1 MSPHADAAV
10 EQDPNN
16 HALYP
21 HSTDFEGRPPPPP
34 GGYSWAAIQKAIKH
48 GSLHELRRTDK
59 GQYEYEV
66 WQNSID
72 RAKHGN
78 IGAYIALELL
88 GWKDLIDP
96 ADKIFIS
103 SQESSNGTPDSEEQ
117 QQQQLAA
124 LRASNE
130 PVMTL
135 RVNHYP
141 FPVEGSIQ
149 YFVLWATRDMS
160 VPEERDRLNRF
171 LERQFVG
178 TAETHGRPAS
188 EEMLAAAPGKKKE
201 WMWFVN
207 PIELRSVATVHHL
220 HIFVRDIDL

>member
-1 MSPHADAAV
+1 MSPHAEDA

-16 HALYP
+16 RALYP

-34 GGYSWAAIQKAIKH
+34 AGYNWEAIQTAIKH

-66 WQNSID
+66 WQSTIN
-72 RAKHGN
+72 RAKYGN
-78 IGAYIALELL
+78 IGTYIAYEIL
-88 GWKDLIDP
+88 GWKDLVDP
-96 ADKIFIS
+96 ADKVFAELQVS
-103 SQESSNGTPDSEEQ
+103 LPNATEAEQ
-117 QQQQLAA
+117 QNRLIA
-124 LRASNE
+124 LRSSVE

-160 VPEERDRLNRF
+160 VLEERDRLNRF
-171 LERQFVG
+171 LVQQFVG
-178 TAETHGRPAS
+178 TVETHGQPAS
-188 EEMLAAAPGKKKE
+188 KELLPPAPGKKKE

-207 PIELRSVATVHHL
+207 PVELRSVATVHHL
-220 HIFVRDIDL
+220 HVFVRDIDL